1 MKPKETSLNTKSTK
15 PVLAAVVAVV
25 VVVEILE
32 RGVLIIESMFD
43 LMECFM
49 TTETKLRGIYLFVCL
64 CFFVEI
70 ISLTMMSI

>member
-15 PVLAAVVAVV
+15 PVLAAAVVV

-49 TTETKLRGIYLFVCL
+49 TTETKLRSIYLFVCL
-64 CFFVEI
+64 CFFVQI
-70 ISLTMMSI
+70 ISLTMMSV

>member
-15 PVLAAVVAVV
+15 PVLAAAVVVV

-49 TTETKLRGIYLFVCL
+49 TTETKLRSIYLFVCL
-64 CFFVEI
+64 CFFVQI
-70 ISLTMMSI
+70 ISLTMMSV